1 MLQGILM
8 SAYAALHV
16 PQLLAVFAAVI
27 VVVLATCASSRH
39 WVHAV
44 VAVLLFLAIATASIW
59 ILQLGWALALAGLLA
74 TICGLIWR
82 TVGSNAQTTGG
93 HGSGGLIWPGIGLI
107 AAPIANVFV
116 LMPMLRQV
124 VH

>member
-16 PQLLAVFAAVI
+16 PQLLGIFIAVI
-27 VVVLATCASSRH
+27 VAVLATCASSRP

-44 VAVLLFLAIATASIW
+44 VAVLLFLAIAAASIW
-59 ILQLGWALALAGLLA
+59 VLQLGWALALAGLFA
-74 TICGLIWR
+74 AICGLIWR
-82 TVGSNAQTTGG
+82 TVGNNAQPAGG
-93 HGSGGLIWPGIGLI
+93 HRSGGLIWPGIGLV

-116 LMPMLRQV
+116 LMPVLRQV
-124 VH
+124 IH